1 MGQSLLQWFS
11 EPFNQKLLAG
21 VILAF
26 ILGLVF
32 GRMLSKRKEKKTKL
46 LSRKGDE
53 AFFKGIQY
61 ILSNDHDQAIE
72 EFTKA
77 VQVNSDTV
85 ETYVALGNLYRSRG
99 DIDRAIRIRQSI
111 ILRANLDEQIK
122 LRALF
127 DLGLDY
133 RKGGFLNRALESFS
147 KVLQKKPDDLET
159 LEEIEKLNEE
169 LKDWGE
175 AFTVRQKI
183 ARLTNNGHQNI
194 LAHHQTELGKV
205 HQERG
210 EFSKAKACYKKAI
223 SIHQRCIDAYLHLGD
238 LYFSKQE
245 YKNAMSTWKKVANV
259 DPQFTFLAFRR
270 LEGAY
275 EKMQNLQPVEEFLK
289 ECAQL
294 HSDAFT
300 HMALARYL
308 YNEQDY
314 EGALRE
320 LESALELDPGFWEAR
335 KYVGEILLERDMRER
350 ALDAYGELIPYLNV
364 PYLKFQC
371 ANCGFKPTEL
381 QWQCPQCKK
390 WDTIDFVDSRNL
402 DTTPPQEPPQEDTLI
417 FQEGPEEDV

>member
-1 MGQSLLQWFS
+1 MGQTLLHWFL
-11 EPFNQKLLAG
+11 EPDNQKLCVG
-21 VILAF
+21 IISAF
-26 ILGLVF
+26 ILGLVI
-32 GRMLSKRKEKKTKL
+32 GRMLRYQKEKRAKL
-46 LSRKGDE
+46 LSREGDE

-111 ILRANLDEQIK
+111 ILRTNIDEEFK

-133 RKGGFLNRALESFS
+133 RKGGFLNRALDTFS
-147 KVLQKKPDDLET
+147 KVLLKRPDDLET
-159 LEEIEKLNEE
+159 LREVEKINEE
-169 LKDWGE
+169 LKDWAE
-175 AFTVRQKI
+175 AFSVRQKI
-183 ARLTNNGHQNI
+183 ARLTNNGYQNI
-194 LAHHQTELGKV
+194 LAHHQTELGKA
-205 HQERG
+205 HQAG
-210 EFSKAKACYKKAI
+210 GDLSKAKACFKKAI
-223 SIHQRCIDAYLHLGD
+223 SIDERCIDAYLHLGD
-238 LYFSKQE
+238 LYFSKQD
-245 YKNAMSTWKKVANV
+245 YKSAMATWKKVVNV
-259 DPQFTFLAFRR
+259 DPRFTFLAYRR

-308 YNEQDY
+308 YNEQNY
-314 EGALRE
+314 EGALTE
-320 LESALELDPGFWEAR
+320 LDRALELDPGFWAAR
-335 KYVGEILLERDMRER
+335 KYKGEILLEQDMKER
-350 ALDAYGELIPYLNV
+350 ALIAYQDLIPHLNV

-371 ANCGFKPTEL
+371 ANCGFSPSEL
-381 QWQCPQCKK
+381 QWQCPQCRK
-390 WDTIDFVDSRNL
+390 WDTIDFVDSMKF
-402 DTTPPQEPPQEDTLI
+402 DTTPPKELTAEGDDTLP
-417 FQEGPEEDV
+417 QNAEEDA

>member
-1 MGQSLLQWFS
+1 MEHPLLQWFL
-11 EPFNQKLLAG
+11 EPFNQKLLLG
-21 VILAF
+21 LISAF

-32 GRMLSKRKEKKTKL
+32 GRMLRYRKEKRAKL
-46 LSRKGDE
+46 LTRKGDE

-77 VQVNSDTV
+77 VQINSDTV
-85 ETYVALGNLYRSRG
+85 ETYVALGSLYRSRG
-99 DIDRAIRIRQSI
+99 DIDRAIRIRQNI
-111 ILRANLDEQIK
+111 ILRANLNEPIK

-159 LEEIEKLNEE
+159 LEEIEKINEE
-169 LKDWGE
+169 LNDWGE
-175 AFTVRQKI
+175 AFAVRQKI
-183 ARLTNNGHQNI
+183 ARLTNSGHQNI
-194 LAHHQTELGKV
+194 LAHHQTELGKDY
-205 HQERG
+205 QENG
-210 EFSKAKACYKKAI
+210 EISKARACFKKAI
-223 SIHQRCIDAYLHLGD
+223 SIHEKCIDAYLHLGD

-245 YKNAMSTWKKVANV
+245 YKNAMATWKKVANV

-275 EKMQNLQPVEEFLK
+275 GKMQNLQPVEEFLK

-308 YNEQDY
+308 YNEQDF

-320 LESALELDPGFWEAR
+320 LDSALELDPGFWEAR

-350 ALDAYGELIPYLNV
+350 ALTAYGELIPHLNV

-402 DTTPPQEPPQEDTLI
+402 DTNSPQELPAGEEESLLQS
-417 FQEGPEEDV
+417 PEEDA